1 MPYTNLQI
9 EWTDLIRFSSDGM
22 VVADYVQIKSAL
34 VARYKQ
40 IYGQDIDVSPTTADG
55 IWLETIALL
64 VNNTLQA
71 IKTMYSNLDI
81 RSATGNFLDMLAS
94 ISNVSRKEA
103 SKSTV
108 TIGLKLLD
116 EGEWTPTEDIRLF
129 DRAGNEWVHRLTTNE
144 PALSNEDASPTVFL
158 FEAAQTGPISAP
170 GGTAANNYLDG
181 WICGTVDSTPT
192 LEIYQEHD
200 AALGDDIESDTD
212 LRARQHDSGNPLG
225 YTTLESLVGAL
236 YAVTGVEDVK
246 IYNNG
251 TNLGDV
257 TQAKDGV
264 SVNDHTVY
272 IILRTRPNIAI
283 QNATIG
289 NIILNKLTSGVL
301 TNQVVGDT
309 HHGIGHEYEFTQQI
323 LGQDIPTLR
332 QKVYWKDA
340 TPLKPKVSILLTAK
354 EFFAFDNDSTAKAIA
369 SNVINYLN
377 NIKLSQDIDYDEVKE
392 IVKYSDPKF
401 RGQTTFVTK
410 DIDIL
415 DYVKDVVVTDITSF
429 DARLAVHKLYKKVSN
444 EYIEVTTYDSSITDY
459 YFKGN
464 PDTYYDYSMND
475 VDIQIDDDDVL
486 ITIGE

>member
-1 MPYTNLQI
+1 MPYTNLQL
-9 EWTDLIRFSSDGM
+9 EWTDLIRFSSDGI

-64 VNNTLQA
+64 VNNTLQT

-108 TIGLKLLD
+108 SIGLKLLD

-129 DRAGNEWVHRLTTNE
+129 DRAGNEWVHKLTTNE
-144 PALSNEDASPTVFL
+144 PTLSNEDTTPTVFL

-192 LEIYQEHD
+192 LEVYQEHD
-200 AALGDDIESDTD
+200 AVLGEDIESDTD
-212 LRARQHDSGNPLG
+212 LRARQHASGNPLG

-236 YAVTGVEDVK
+236 YEVTGIEDVK

-251 TNLGDV
+251 TNLGDI

-264 SVNDHTVY
+264 PVNDHSIYV
-272 IILRTRPNIAI
+272 ILRTNPNVAV

-289 NIILNKLTSGVL
+289 NIILNKLTSGIL
-301 TNQVVGDT
+301 TNQVVGQT
-309 HHGIGHEYEFTQQI
+309 HYGLPGEYEFTQQI
-323 LGQDIPTLR
+323 LGQDIPTLK
-332 QKVYWKDA
+332 QKVYWKVA
-340 TPLKPKVSILLTAK
+340 TPLKPKISIMITAK
-354 EFFAFDNDSTAKAIA
+354 EFFAFDDDSTAKAIA
-369 SNVINYLN
+369 KNVIDYMNRLR
-377 NIKLSQDIDYDEVKE
+377 LSQDANVDELRT
-392 IVKYSDPKF
+392 IVRYSDPRF
-401 RGQTTFVTK
+401 RGQDTFSVTLVS
-410 DIDIL
+410 ID
-415 DYVKDVVVTDITSF
+415 DYIKDVAVTDATSF
-429 DARLAVHKLYKKVSN
+429 NARKLIHQLYKRVVNNYIVVN
-444 EYIEVTTYDSSITDY
+444 EYDASITNY

-464 PDTYYDYSMND
+464 PDTYYEYTM
-475 VDIQIDDDDVL
+475 DDVE
-486 ITIGE
+486 ITTGSNYVTIVIGE